1 MGRMIDR
8 GFRRLSEV
16 FDDLCLDVAV
26 VAVANNNTRFRAA
39 KVDAEGPGLTCQRGW
54 KSVCCLR
61 AYDLG
66 SRSPSDA
73 IAGSRV
79 AVLVDSN

>member
-1 MGRMIDR
+1 MARFIDR

-16 FDDLCLDVAV
+16 LDNMRLDVAV
-26 VAVANNNTRFRAA
+26 VAVPNDNTRFRAA
-39 KVDAEGPGLTCQRGW
+39 KVDAEGPGLTCQRWW
-54 KSVCCLR
+54 KSGCCLR
-61 AYDLG
+61 AYDRG
-66 SRSPSDA
+66 SRSPRGA